1 MATLKY
7 KIGDKVLIKDLDW
20 YNKNKDPYG
29 DVKTEHSYFRDFMC
43 CYCGKTMTIKNIST
57 IYGNTFYQMEEDSGH
72 YCWEDEMIENKISDS
87 KLQNPSMLSALERGF
102 IDNIISTLEFIEKD
116 KMICYTD
123 EIELLKKIRS
133 W

>member
-1 MATLKY
+1 MLSGK
-7 KIGDKVLIKDLDW
+7 KRIKEA
-20 YNKNKDPYG
+20 K
-29 DVKTEHSYFRDFMC
+29 
-43 CYCGKTMTIKNIST
+43 